1 MTTPHK
7 RPAIQN
13 NKTQKTL
20 RLLYVL
26 HFLEHNAMY
35 FLVRQH
41 GNLDDDNDDDD
52 DDDDDVDK
60 LF

>member
-35 FLVRQH
+35 FLVPQH
-41 GNLDDDNDDDD
+41 GNLHGDNDDDD
-52 DDDDDVDK
+52 DDDDK

>member
-26 HFLEHNAMY
+26 PFLEHNAMY

-52 DDDDDVDK
+52 DDDDK